1 MHLIYTVFI
10 ALINNLDNISVR
22 IAYSIRGIKISTLKN
37 LWISVI
43 TFVISSLAAFSG
55 NFLTKVLSSNISS
68 ILSMLLLIII
78 GLWIIVEPYFNKA
91 SEDKMKQDP
100 SIYNVLRNLEI
111 ADLDNSKDIDYKEA
125 TLLGV
130 AMSVNN
136 IGGGISAGMIGLNSI
151 LIGLFSAIISF
162 LALWSGNYI
171 TEFFNKRNLGKKATF
186 ASGIILILIGIKQVI

>member
-1 MHLIYTVFI
+1 MHLIYTLFI

-37 LWISVI
+37 LWISII
-43 TFVISSLAAFSG
+43 TFVISSIAAFSG
-55 NFLTKVLSSNISS
+55 NFLTKVLSSSMSS

-91 SEDKMKQDP
+91 SEDKIKQDP
-100 SIYNVLRNLEI
+100 SIYNVLRNPEI
-111 ADLDNSKDIDYKEA
+111 ADLDSSKDIDYKEA
-125 TLLGV
+125 TLLGA
-130 AMSVNN
+130 AMSLNN
-136 IGGGISAGMIGLNSI
+136 IGGGISAGMIGLNSV
-151 LIGLFSAIISF
+151 LVGLFSAIISF

-186 ASGIILILIGIKQVI
+186 TSGIILILIGIKQVI